1 MKMNIRTVKNEMKRQ
16 TQQDIP
22 LNDQEDQEMVDVSE
36 KATVQS
42 KI

>member
-16 TQQDIP
+16 TQQEVP
-22 LNDQEDQEMVDVSE
+22 LNNQEDQEMVDVSD
-36 KATVQS
+36 KAVVQS